1 MVWLFRKL
9 LRAIIVLAILLVGI
23 PALGLAYGWL
33 TTDPVDPSIASFE
46 GGRPSALP
54 ADRLRAEIA
63 DYQRPLESTFLTYPE
78 WSIVYSAREYAD
90 VVATQRESAFPYWAH
105 IGRYWRDYVT
115 MIRATA
121 DLPFNA
127 GNHLMLVVIGTSHTI
142 EHAIQ
147 SFYENTV
154 GRLTELTSP
163 EGTPQDTFQAQTAA
177 QYAAFLDHVPWY
189 GFPYAEKRA
198 GLWNSQT
205 VSGARRIRSWERKLA
220 FGLSYTIK
228 QAYADLIKAGLDAT
242 HDPAM
247 LDIVVWAT
255 GPVEAAIADE
265 PDTTLLTGLGA
276 DGAAFRTQRYQVFT
290 EMVPRLVE
298 RGLRFVEIGG
308 NDVILLTVLSSG
320 ELTMAEGS
328 RTLFAFPLPSDAGTR
343 RTGLVVPVPALHA
356 VLPAL
361 TAQGATLEHIYDY

>member
-1 MVWLFRKL
+1 MVWLLRKL
-9 LRAIIVLAILLVGI
+9 LKAAIVLVLLLVAI

-33 TTDPVDPSIASFE
+33 TTDPVDPSIAAFD
-46 GGRPSALP
+46 GGEPP
-54 ADRLRAEIA
+54 AAPAARLRAEIE

-105 IGRYWRDYVT
+105 IGRYWRDYAT

-121 DLPFNA
+121 DSPFNA

-147 SFYENTV
+147 SLYENTI

-163 EGTPQDTFQAQTAA
+163 NRTPQDAFQAQTAA
-177 QYAAFLDHVPWY
+177 EYAAFLDQVPWY
-189 GFPYAEKRA
+189 EFPYAEKRA

-205 VSGARRIRSWERKLA
+205 VHGARRMRSWERKLA

-228 QAYADLIKAGLDAT
+228 QSYADLIRAGLGAT

-255 GPVEAAIADE
+255 GPVETAIAGE
-265 PDTTLLTGLGA
+265 PDTTLLADLGA
-276 DGAAFRTQRYQVFT
+276 DGAAFRTRRYQVFT

-298 RGLRFVEIGG
+298 RGLRFIEIGG
-308 NDVILLTVLSSG
+308 NDVVLLTVLSPG
-320 ELTMAEGS
+320 GLAMAEGS

-343 RTGLVVPVPALHA
+343 RTGVVVSVPALHA

-361 TAQGATLEHIYDY
+361 AAQGATLEHIYDY